1 MLRTFKIALFSAV
14 MLAAA
19 CKKSDKPATMT
30 AEATTKAAEPTKPVD
45 PAAKPADPAVKP
57 VDPAAK
63 PADPAAAAAAPAG
76 AGNGTNTEL
85 QSKGIAMMLR
95 MADIFAGDGTDCE
108 KLATDM
114 KGFIAQNRPL
124 LGQLMAMEKSL
135 SEPDRAAFEA
145 RNKAAQDTM
154 MQKMTPAMNACRDNK
169 SLEAAM
175 KEFPTD

>member
-30 AEATTKAAEPTKPVD
+30 AEATTKAAEPS
-45 PAAKPADPAVKP
+45 KPADPAAGP

-63 PADPAAAAAAPAG
+63 PADPAAKPADPAAGAATVAAPT
-76 AGNGTNTEL
+76 GTNTEL

-114 KGFIAQNRPL
+114 RGFIAQNKLL
-124 LGQLMAMEKSL
+124 LGQLIAMEKSL

-145 RNKAAQDTM
+145 RNKPAQDTM